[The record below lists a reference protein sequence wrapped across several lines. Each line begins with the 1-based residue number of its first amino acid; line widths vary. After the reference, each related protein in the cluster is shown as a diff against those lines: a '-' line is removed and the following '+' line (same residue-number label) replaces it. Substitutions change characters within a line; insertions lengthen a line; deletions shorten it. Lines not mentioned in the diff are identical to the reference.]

1 MKLEPVNSTN
11 LKATG
16 HDPDNNLMV
25 VEFQDSVTKAGTKPG
40 GIYQYPDVTAEE
52 HEALRNAVPS
62 IGSHFQTHF
71 VKTRKPFTR
80 LR

>member
-1 MKLEPVNSTN
+1 MRLEPVVSSN

-16 HDPDNNLMV
+16 HDPDQNLMV
-25 VEFQDSVTKAGTKPG
+25 VEFQDQVTKAGSKPG

-52 HEALRNAVPS
+52 HQALRSAPS
-62 IGSHFQTHF
+62 VGSHFQTHF
-71 VKTRKPFTR
+71 VKTGRPFQR